1 MCKIHNYP
9 QEITLFNSNCYPNGC
24 KVGDL
29 SKFLA
34 QMEARG
40 SIYHIYQR
48 YTQKSRQRQ
57 PKNLHIWKNKLS
69 GAISGRCRVT
79 FLELVMRSHS
89 YVGLTLKPVEFYAQS
104 LVSKVNLIVNYL
116 HSGHLRSEI
125 VRIIENSAIDCGNIQ
140 P

>member
-9 QEITLFNSNCYPNGC
+9 QESTLFNSNCYPYGC

-40 SIYHIYQR
+40 SIYHIY
-48 YTQKSRQRQ
+48 TQKSRQHQ

-69 GAISGRCRVT
+69 RVISGQCRVT
-79 FLELVMRSHS
+79 SLELIMRSHS
-89 YVGLTLKPVEFYAQS
+89 YAGLTLKPVQAYAQS
-104 LVSKVNLIVNYL
+104 LVSKINLIVTYL
-116 HSGHLRSEI
+116 HSDYLRSEI
-125 VRIIENSAIDCGNIQ
+125 VRIIENSAIDCCNVQ